1 MPQFDGAALQHC
13 LHSLLVDAIQAM
25 EGAGRTVCDFPDALP
40 WEFTMDM
47 ARQVWDKARHVDIFM
62 QLPAHVEGDLGEPLE
77 TAMAWRCAWAQ
88 TPEERVAGVDR
99 GLTGL
104 SCDRFAQLMELAR
117 QIGDPMIERA
127 LDCVL
132 ADDLTHVRIGSKW
145 LRGLPADAP
154 ERLRKTFEF
163 QQSLAE

>member
-1 MPQFDGAALQHC
+1 
-13 LHSLLVDAIQAM
+13 
-25 EGAGRTVCDFPDALP
+25 
-40 WEFTMDM
+40 
-47 ARQVWDKARHVDIFM
+47 
-62 QLPAHVEGDLGEPLE
+62 
-77 TAMAWRCAWAQ
+77 
-88 TPEERVAGVDR
+88 
-99 GLTGL
+99 
-104 SCDRFAQLMELAR
+104 
-117 QIGDPMIERA
+117 MIERA